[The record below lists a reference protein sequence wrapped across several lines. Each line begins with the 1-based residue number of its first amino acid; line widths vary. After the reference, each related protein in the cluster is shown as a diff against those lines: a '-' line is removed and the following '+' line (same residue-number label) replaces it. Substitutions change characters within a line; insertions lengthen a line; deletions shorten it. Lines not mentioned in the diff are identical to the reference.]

1 MTDIDLSKYCQVGI
15 SDFSKFLY
23 NISDNTQQS
32 VTDNTFANKTIIF
45 DTVVCIKMC
54 DSPDVSRY
62 YVHTDYI
69 KYISEEYHE

>member
-32 VTDNTFANKTIIF
+32 VTDNTFANRTIIS